1 MKPIF
6 IFYVSDQNKSR
17 DFYKE
22 VLCSDPI
29 LDVPGMTEFRLNDG
43 SVLGLMPEAGIKK
56 LLGDKLPDPVQAK
69 GIPRSELYLSVDGPD
84 EFHQRALSAG
94 GIELSPLEN
103 RDWGEAVAYSI
114 DLDGHVLAFGGPLLS

>member
-17 DFYKE
+17 DFYRK
-22 VLCSDPI
+22 VLDINPI

-43 SVLGLMPEAGIKK
+43 SVLGLMPVAGIKK
-56 LLGDKLPDPVQAK
+56 LLGDKLPDPVQAN
-69 GIPRSELYLSVDGPD
+69 GIPRSELYISVDRPND
-84 EFHQRALSAG
+84 FHQRALLAG
-94 GIELSPLEN
+94 AVELSPVEN

-114 DLDGHVLAFGGPLLS
+114 DSDGHVLAFGGPLLK